1 MFIPNQGR
9 WMLSVQQQGFIYLFY
24 YQFEKKKIT
33 YNVMMMQKGSNPQL
47 GSINIFSHIQAN

>member
-9 WMLSVQQQGFIYLFY
+9 RMLSVQQQGFIYLFY
-24 YQFEKKKIT
+24 YQFEKKIT

-47 GSINIFSHIQAN
+47 G

>member
-24 YQFEKKKIT
+24 YQFEKKK
-33 YNVMMMQKGSNPQL
+33 NNLQCNDDAKG
-47 GSINIFSHIQAN
+47 I